1 MQLRIADDIV
11 ETVGTL
17 HQLSRVIARQDP
29 DLSKQLR
36 RAASSIGLNAGEG
49 LAARGG
55 NRTVRLESAMAS
67 GREVIMAL
75 RIAGAAGYV
84 DKPRV
89 AREVDAV
96 DRIDAP
102 LYKLA
107 YRASLPGELNERAER
122 ADHVEAVGPPRR
134 RPRVAFVRPTA
145 LLPEFKLPSPPSRGL
160 GRHEQHGG
168 RRQLGVGPQDPR

>member
-67 GREVIMAL
+67 GREVILGL
-75 RIAGAAGYV
+75 RIAGAAGYL
-84 DKPRV
+84 DAERV
-89 AREVDAV
+89 AREVDSV
-96 DRIDAP
+96 DRIVAT

-107 YRASLPGELNERAER
+107 YRA
-122 ADHVEAVGPPRR
+122 
-134 RPRVAFVRPTA
+134 T
-145 LLPEFKLPSPPSRGL
+145 
-160 GRHEQHGG
+160 
-168 RRQLGVGPQDPR
+168 